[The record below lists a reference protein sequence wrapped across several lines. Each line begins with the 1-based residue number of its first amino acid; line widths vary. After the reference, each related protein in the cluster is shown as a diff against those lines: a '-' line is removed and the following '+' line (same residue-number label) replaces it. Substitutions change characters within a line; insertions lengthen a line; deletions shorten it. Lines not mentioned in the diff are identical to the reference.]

1 MCNFLFDL
9 QYMDAIR
16 LSNISAFLEIE
27 RTCKEWW
34 HVLMDR
40 GRGAALHV
48 AVAYGQVNTV
58 FALVIKP

>member
-1 MCNFLFDL
+1 
-9 QYMDAIR
+9 MDAIR